1 MRVYNCVMYSY
12 RQIRIQE
19 KKDEATKTALKVVCG
34 AILPI
39 HIILS
44 PITYTIKE
52 IIRRTSP
59 DDMQIPYTPFYQ
71 YILEPFS
78 GNRIDTYVNNRDTGA
93 TSMRRAVEKFEQ
105 DCEIERENAARRAFI
120 EEQQRCETERVAK
133 LTTPEVINLRNMLK
147 NSISII
153 VEPDRAGQRMV
164 LDGDVSVIF
173 INGISADMDAVIDFH
188 DLGHRMAARMIVVK
202 DKNGRRFELN
212 DDQVHLVVK
221 DISNAIIAY
230 KSHALQKT
238 K

>member
-1 MRVYNCVMYSY
+1 MYSY

-19 KKDEATKTALKVVCG
+19 KKDEATKAALKVVCG
-34 AILPI
+34 AVLPI
-39 HIILS
+39 HIVLS

-52 IIRRTSP
+52 FIRRTSP
-59 DDMQIPYTPFYQ
+59 DGTQIPYTPFNQ

-78 GNRIDTYVNNRDTGA
+78 GNRIDTYVNNRDA
-93 TSMRRAVEKFEQ
+93 SAISMRRAVEKFEQ

-120 EEQQRCETERVAK
+120 AEQQRRESERVAK
-133 LTTPEVINLRNMLK
+133 LTTPEVVNLRDMLK
-147 NSISII
+147 NSTSIV
-153 VEPDRAGQRMV
+153 VEHDRAGQRMV
-164 LDGDVSVIF
+164 LDGDTSVIF
-173 INGISADMDAVIDFH
+173 INGTSADMDAIIDFH

-212 DDQVHLVVK
+212 DDQVHLVVN

-230 KSHALQKT
+230 KSRALQNT